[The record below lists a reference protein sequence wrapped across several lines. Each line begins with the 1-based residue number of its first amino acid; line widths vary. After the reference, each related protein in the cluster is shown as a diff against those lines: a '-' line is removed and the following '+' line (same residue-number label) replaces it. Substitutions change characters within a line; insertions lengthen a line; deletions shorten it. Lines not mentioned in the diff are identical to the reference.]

1 MYRFEVPGMKCGG
14 CAKKVERAVK
24 AKDASAGFSADVEN
38 RRVTVTSSVPQA
50 ELAAALEQAGYANQV
65 AA

>member
-24 AKDASAGFSADVEN
+24 AKDGSAAFSADLEN
-38 RRVTVTSSVPQA
+38 RRVSVTSFVSQA
-50 ELAAALEQAGYANQV
+50 DVAAAIQDAGYPNHV

>member
-1 MYRFEVPGMKCGG
+1 MYRFEVPGMNCGG

-24 AKDASAGFSADVEN
+24 AKDASAAFSADLEN
-38 RRVTVTSSVPQA
+38 KRVTVTSSMSQA
-50 ELAAALEQAGYANQV
+50 DIAAAIQDAGYPNHV